1 MKHLSNKNAY
11 NDSNT
16 LQQNLVEFTRS
27 LNLLKNR
34 TEHLKNLT
42 KKQTS
47 SKLWLEQRWGR
58 ITASDFHRICSSMI
72 TITKK
77 NR

>member
-42 KKQTS
+42 KKQAS

-58 ITASDFHRICSSMI
+58 ITASDLHRICSSMI